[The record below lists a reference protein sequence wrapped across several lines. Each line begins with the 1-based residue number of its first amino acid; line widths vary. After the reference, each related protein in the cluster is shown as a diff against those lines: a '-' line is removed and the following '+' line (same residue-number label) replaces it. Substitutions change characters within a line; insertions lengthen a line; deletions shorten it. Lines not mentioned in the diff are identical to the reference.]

1 MVTMQTYQMAILLL
15 FESTDCLQYKEIQDS
30 LQLNKDMLQKHIL
43 SLVESKLLLSDTEVF
58 LINYLI
64 KKNCGLTFELFSGR

>member
-15 FESTDCLQYKEIQDS
+15 FESTDSLHYKEIQDS

-43 SLVESKLLLSDTEVF
+43 SLVESKLLLADTEVM
-58 LINYLI
+58 LV
-64 KKNCGLTFELFSGR
+64 T

>member
-1 MVTMQTYQMAILLL
+1 MQTYQMAILLL
-15 FESTDCLQYKEIQDS
+15 FESTDSLQYKEIQDS

-58 LINYLI
+58 LITYLI
-64 KKNCGLTFELFSGR
+64 KKKLWTNF

>member
-15 FESTDCLQYKEIQDS
+15 FESTDSLQYKEIQDS

-64 KKNCGLTFELFSGR
+64 KKKLWTNF

>member
-1 MVTMQTYQMAILLL
+1 MQTYQMAILLL
-15 FESTDCLQYKEIQDS
+15 FESTDSLQYKEIQDS

-64 KKNCGLTFELFSGR
+64 KKKLWTNF